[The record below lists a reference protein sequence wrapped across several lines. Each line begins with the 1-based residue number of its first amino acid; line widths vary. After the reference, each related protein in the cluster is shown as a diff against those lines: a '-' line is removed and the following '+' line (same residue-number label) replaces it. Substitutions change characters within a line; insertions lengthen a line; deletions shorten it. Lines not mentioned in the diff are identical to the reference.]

1 MSVWAYLFFYGTVL
15 RKCEAP
21 IFLIFVFVDIA
32 VRVKVV
38 S

>member
-1 MSVWAYLFFYGTVL
+1 MGISVFLWYCLK
-15 RKCEAP
+15 KCEAP
-21 IFLIFVFVDIA
+21 IFLIFVFVNIA